1 LRGEILSST
10 NRSNARDYHISDY
23 YVTPIPEI
31 INFLNNFLQYENLNK
46 DIQILEPTAGGDKT
60 HPMSYV
66 EAVKHFG
73 FTNIQT
79 IDIRQ
84 DSLANVKN
92 NNGGRHML
100 EVNKIYNMDCL
111 EGMKLLPDNSID
123 LVITSPPF
131 NLGNTHHTGNKRHN
145 PYPDNMPEEKYQEWQ
160 IRVLNEIYKI
170 LKPEGSLLY
179 HHKNRI
185 KNGKQIT
192 PYEWLLKTPFVIKQ
206 EIVWINRSQNFD
218 KIRFY
223 PWTERV
229 YWLAKSPKTTLINVL
244 NHPDVFDWKE
254 WKPVGTN
261 FKHTRAF
268 PVEMVR
274 DLLQCFPDVQI
285 VLDPFMGSG
294 TTAIAALELGRK
306 FIGFEIN
313 PEYVEL
319 ANQRIENYLNAQE
332 RG

>member
-1 LRGEILSST
+1 
-10 NRSNARDYHISDY
+10 
-23 YVTPIPEI
+23 
-31 INFLNNFLQYENLNK
+31 
-46 DIQILEPTAGGDKT
+46 
-60 HPMSYV
+60 
-66 EAVKHFG
+66 
-73 FTNIQT
+73 
-79 IDIRQ
+79 
-84 DSLANVKN
+84 
-92 NNGGRHML
+92 
-100 EVNKIYNMDCL
+100 MDCL
-111 EGMKLLPDNSID
+111 EGMKLLDDESID

-145 PYPDNMPEEKYQEWQ
+145 PYPDDMPEEEYQEWQ
-160 IRVLNEIYKI
+160 IKVLNEIYRA

-206 EIVWINRSQNFD
+206 EIVWVNRSQNFD

-229 YWLAKSPKTTLINVL
+229 YWLAKSPKTKLINVL

-254 WKPVGTN
+254 WKPVGIN

-268 PVEMVR
+268 PIEMAR
-274 DLLQCFPDVQI
+274 DLLQCFPEAQI

-294 TTAIAALELGRK
+294 TTAIASLESRRK

-319 ANQRIENYLNAQE
+319 ANQRIENYLNTQ
-332 RG
+332 R